1 MMSLI
6 SDHITPYMVSSAI
19 FRNLFSLLS
28 LWVIIDMVEGGVDAE
43 LDRTESVFNVS
54 FPTTLISQPG
64 VWEME

>member
-1 MMSLI
+1 
-6 SDHITPYMVSSAI
+6 MVSSAI

-43 LDRTESVFNVS
+43 LDRTESVFNVL